1 MRHLFETLWILRGC
15 FLFLLPSY
23 IAHLEQ
29 LVLERFLSINIEQVR
44 IGRLVL
50 IVALLAHLASCG
62 WAGIGWRG
70 LEREDEQS
78 WVRFDRVLEEGAQ
91 RGKPLAPLAWLR
103 GAYYAASTY
112 MVIVIGDITPY
123 TMDETFFTF
132 FLVLVG
138 AARLEQVQRT
148 AFRDATG
155 LTVCPFPRGS
165 SARRSIHP
173 SSASSSQSWRM

>member
-1 MRHLFETLWILRGC
+1 MVCPLMCGPGISH
-15 FLFLLPSY
+15 
-23 IAHLEQ
+23 Q
-29 LVLERFLSINIEQVR
+29 QVR

-50 IVALLAHLASCG
+50 IIALLAHLASCG

-91 RGKPLAPLAWLR
+91 QGRPLALLAWLR

-138 AARLEQVQRT
+138 AARLEPGSAQIART
-148 AFRDATG
+148 RSSTSLVPLLMLPPLPFFTLPPRCVGSWAPPSTHQSLG
-155 LTVCPFPRGS
+155 LS
-165 SARRSIHP
+165 SP
-173 SSASSSQSWRM
+173 SSRM